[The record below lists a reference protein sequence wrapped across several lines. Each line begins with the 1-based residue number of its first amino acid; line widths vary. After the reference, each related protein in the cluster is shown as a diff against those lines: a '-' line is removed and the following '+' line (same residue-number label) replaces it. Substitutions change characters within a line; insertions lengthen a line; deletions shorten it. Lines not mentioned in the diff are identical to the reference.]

1 MNLSEQELNALIEA
15 FKETILTYERALKSA
30 KDVIVVQA
38 DNLKLL
44 QNISQKQEILIEQLK
59 HQIEINN
66 LIYK

>member
-1 MNLSEQELNALIEA
+1 MNLSEQELNALIET

-59 HQIEINN
+59 HQIEIDN
-66 LIYK
+66 LLK

>member
-1 MNLSEQELNALIEA
+1 MTLSEQELNALIET

-66 LIYK
+66 LLK

>member
-1 MNLSEQELNALIEA
+1 MNLSEQELNALIET

-59 HQIEINN
+59 HQIQVNN
-66 LIYK
+66 LLK

>member
-1 MNLSEQELNALIEA
+1 MNLSEQELNALIET

-66 LIYK
+66 LLK